1 MNNKRLIFL
10 IIILQVNMKNK
21 NVFNRVNPTLLKINI
36 FQNLTQ

>member
-21 NVFNRVNPTLLKINI
+21 NV
-36 FQNLTQ
+36 LTESTQLC